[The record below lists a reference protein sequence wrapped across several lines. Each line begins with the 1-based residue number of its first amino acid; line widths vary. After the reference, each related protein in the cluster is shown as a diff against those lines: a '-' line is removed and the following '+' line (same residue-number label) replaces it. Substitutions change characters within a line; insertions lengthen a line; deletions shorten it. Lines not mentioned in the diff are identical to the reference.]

1 MCRRR
6 LSAMVQTV
14 PLNSRATLI
23 SRGAT
28 SSILR
33 VRNCIQYLFYVKI
46 TKKLCVIR
54 ELVYICRKKE
64 RLMKYLDPKADLT
77 FKKVFGEHPDLV
89 KSLLNALLPFK
100 SEEEEITSV
109 TYLTPEMVP
118 QTPTRKY
125 SIVDVRCEDAQGR
138 QFIVEMQMVW
148 SVEFKQRVL
157 FNASKAYVK
166 QLNRGEDY
174 SLLKPVY
181 SLNLVNEVFEPEL
194 EDYYHYYHLVHEEH
208 TDKVIDGL
216 HLVFVE
222 LPKFTPHTFT
232 EKKMQVLWLRYLTE
246 IDEKTKEV
254 PAELLAS
261 PEIAKAVSEIEESAY
276 TEEELLGYD
285 DFWDAVSVE
294 KTLAGRLDRLTK
306 ANDDAVEKL
315 KATSCQLKEAEEQ
328 RKEAEEQRKEAE
340 KQRKEA
346 EEQRKEAEEQRKEAE
361 ERLIKANEEKLQ
373 SAKKLL
379 EAGVSEEIVAST
391 LNLSMEQIKK
401 MN

>member
-1 MCRRR
+1 M
-6 LSAMVQTV
+6 
-14 PLNSRATLI
+14 
-23 SRGAT
+23 
-28 SSILR
+28 
-33 VRNCIQYLFYVKI
+33 
-46 TKKLCVIR
+46 
-54 ELVYICRKKE
+54 
-64 RLMKYLDPKADLT
+64 DPKADLT
-77 FKKVFGEHPDLV
+77 FKKVFGEHPALV

-118 QTPTRKY
+118 QTPTRKF

-148 SVEFKQRVL
+148 SAEFKQRVL

-208 TDKVIDGL
+208 TERVIDGL

-232 EKKMQVLWLRYLTE
+232 EKKMQVLWLRFLTE
-246 IDEKTKEV
+246 INEKTKTV
-254 PAELLAS
+254 PAELLAN

-294 KTLAGRLDRLTK
+294 KTLAGRLERLTK
-306 ANDDAVEKL
+306 ASDDAKEKL
-315 KATSCQLKEAEEQ
+315 KATSSQLEATSSQLK
-328 RKEAEEQRKEAE
+328 K
-340 KQRKEA
+340 A

-361 ERLIKANEEKLQ
+361 EKLKRANEDRMQ

-379 EAGVSEEIVAST
+379 QAGVSIDIVAST
-391 LNLSMEQIKK
+391 LNLSKNELERLIQA
-401 MN
+401 

>member
-1 MCRRR
+1 
-6 LSAMVQTV
+6 
-14 PLNSRATLI
+14 
-23 SRGAT
+23 
-28 SSILR
+28 
-33 VRNCIQYLFYVKI
+33 
-46 TKKLCVIR
+46 
-54 ELVYICRKKE
+54 
-64 RLMKYLDPKADLT
+64 MKYLDPKADLT
-77 FKKVFGEHPDLV
+77 FKKVFGEHPALV

-118 QTPTRKY
+118 QTPTRKF

-194 EDYYHYYHLVHEEH
+194 DDYYHYYHLVHEEH
-208 TDKVIDGL
+208 TEKVIDGL

-246 IDEKTKEV
+246 IDENTKEI
-254 PAELLAS
+254 PAELLAN

-294 KTLAGRLDRLTK
+294 KTLAGRLERLTK
-306 ANDDAVEKL
+306 ANDDAKEKL
-315 KATSCQLKEAEEQ
+315 MVTSSQLKEAEE
-328 RKEAEEQRKEAE
+328 
-340 KQRKEA
+340 QRKEA

-361 ERLIKANEEKLQ
+361 EQLKRANEERMV

-379 EAGVSEEIVAST
+379 QAGVSEDIVAST
-391 LNLSMEQIKK
+391 LNLSMGEMKK
-401 MN
+401 IVQDL